1 MAGRAS
7 ITVGNYVYSAQDAQK
22 TISMLDE
29 LWSYYTQS
37 SRIPDGWLAG
47 ARGFLAEMSSLGGI
61 KLPSLENVDTAFI
74 ALTAALVAKYKDL
87 TDLQIESLLAAS
99 WRFFPTMRLL
109 NEEHTGTIA
118 HLHAS
123 KGLPKKAI
131 DHAVISWKGVEGDVQ
146 ESRVHHGR
154 PWQALCIWSTDAIDT
169 LRAQGHPI
177 GPGFAGENI
186 TVAGIPAGAFRPG
199 AHFRIGAVR
208 GFISAYTIPCSQ
220 NNDWFLNKNIMA
232 MSHERG
238 DLSRVYAMVTTCGE
252 ISVGDTFELFTDR

>member
-29 LWSYYTQS
+29 LWSYYTLHSQ
-37 SRIPDGWLAG
+37 IPDGWLAG

-61 KLPSLENVDTAFI
+61 KLPSLENVDAAFI
-74 ALTAALVAKYKDL
+74 TLTQALVAKYADL
-87 TDLQIESLLAAS
+87 TDPQIESLLAAS

-123 KGLPKKAI
+123 KGLPKKSI
-131 DHAVISWKGVEGDVQ
+131 DHAVISWKGIEGDVQ

-154 PWQALCIWSTDAIDT
+154 PWQALCIWSTDAIDA

-177 GPGFAGENI
+177 EPGFAGENI
-186 TVAGIPAGAFRPG
+186 TVAGIPAGAIRPG

-208 GFISAYTIPCSQ
+208 GFISAYTIPCSK
-220 NNDWFLNKNIMA
+220 NNNWFLNKNIMA
-232 MSHERG
+232 MSHEHG
-238 DLSRVYAMVTTCGE
+238 DYSRVYAMVTTCGE
-252 ISVGDTFELFTDR
+252 ISIGDTFELFTDR

>member
-1 MAGRAS
+1 MARRAS
-7 ITVGNYVYSAQDAQK
+7 ITVGNHVYSAQDARK
-22 TISMLDE
+22 TVSMLDE
-29 LWSYYTQS
+29 LWSYYTHD

-47 ARGFLAEMSSLGGI
+47 TRGFLAEMSSLGGVA
-61 KLPSLENVDTAFI
+61 LPSLDNVDTAFA
-74 ALTAALVAKYKDL
+74 ALTESLVARYDDL
-87 TDLQIESLLAAS
+87 TDMQIESLLAAS

-109 NEEHTGTIA
+109 NEEHTGTVA

-123 KGLPKKAI
+123 KGLPKKPI
-131 DHAVISWKGVEGDVQ
+131 DRAVVSWKGVEGDVQ

-154 PWQALCIWSTDAIDT
+154 PWQALCIWSTDAIDA

-199 AHFRIGAVR
+199 AHFRVGTVR

-220 NNDWFLNKNIMA
+220 NNDWFAGRNIMA

-238 DLSRVYAMVTTCGE
+238 DHSRVYAMVTTCGE
-252 ISVGDTFELFTDR
+252 IAVGDTFELFTDR